1 MNAWLE
7 QIGPLTG
14 PLGACSLLTL
24 LLILERMLFFAS
36 LGWSMVRHLRPLL
49 TAAQTGC
56 WATLIEQCG
65 VRRSLP
71 TGGLRLLLRHRGR
84 PRALREEILS
94 LWLGEQ
100 QRKLHAHLKW
110 LVLLAVISPLL
121 GLLGTV
127 LGMIEA
133 FRALAAHSGP
143 VHPALLANGLQQA
156 MLTTAAG
163 LIIAVPALIASHGFR
178 IWADAY
184 LALLADL
191 LNRAQLALDGVS
203 TDPVSPAA
211 ADVPNHA
218 ALADEGV
225 VA

>member
-1 MNAWLE
+1 MSGWWQ
-7 QIGPLTG
+7 QIGPLAG
-14 PLGACSLLTL
+14 PLGLCSVLTL
-24 LLILERMLFFAS
+24 MLILERLLFFS
-36 LGWSMVRHLRPLL
+36 RLGRTLVSRLRPLL
-49 TAAQTGC
+49 NADHSGR
-56 WATLIEQCG
+56 WSVVLEQCRG
-65 VRRSLP
+65 RRGLP
-71 TGGLRLLLRHRGR
+71 AQGLQLLLAHRGR
-84 PRALREEILS
+84 PRVQREEILS

-133 FRALAAHSGP
+133 FRALAAHVGP
-143 VHPALLANGLQQA
+143 VHPAVLATGLQQA
-156 MLTTAAG
+156 MLTTAVG

-184 LALLADL
+184 LALLEDL

-203 TDPVSPAA
+203 DAPTSPDTDSPDAA
-211 ADVPNHA
+211 AFT
-218 ALADEGV
+218 EGV
-225 VA
+225 AA